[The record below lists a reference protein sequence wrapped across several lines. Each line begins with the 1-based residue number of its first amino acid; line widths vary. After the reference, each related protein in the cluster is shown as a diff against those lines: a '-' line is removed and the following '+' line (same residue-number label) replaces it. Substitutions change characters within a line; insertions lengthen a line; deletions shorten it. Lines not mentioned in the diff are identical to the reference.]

1 MILYSLEHTTTKT
14 TMEVIGDWNCLLIRI
29 LQNIFFG
36 RGKKVIQ
43 VWDHIMM
50 IKWWHYWHFRV
61 NCHLKLFWTQ
71 NVLYWIPVIF
81 RLLRYTVSLHKV
93 LSVNKGQSDFLQRS
107 ATIHLS
113 DLPSILR
120 HLSGPENGLQKNER
134 VKNFIWVM
142 VPGAHTLQLRGGR
155 LLHAP
160 PEEGGGEG
168 N

>member
-1 MILYSLEHTTTKT
+1 M
-14 TMEVIGDWNCLLIRI
+14 
-29 LQNIFFG
+29 
-36 RGKKVIQ
+36 
-43 VWDHIMM
+43 
-50 IKWWHYWHFRV
+50 
-61 NCHLKLFWTQ
+61 LFYQ
-71 NVLYWIPVIF
+71 IPVIF
-81 RLLRYTVSLHKV
+81 RLLCYTVSLYKV
-93 LSVNKGQSDFLQRS
+93 LSVNKEQSDFQQRS

-113 DLPSILR
+113 DLPSLLR

-155 LLHAP
+155 LLHAL